1 MNQEAN
7 IAKRENAGAV
17 ATTMFE
23 ADANAGSQNISQEDL
38 ALPFL
43 KVLGQLSPEINTR
56 DAKYIK
62 GTQPGM
68 ILNTVTGEYYDGEK
82 GIQVLPVFYKRQY
95 IEWQD
100 RGESMGAPVAIH
112 EVNSDLLS
120 KVTRDKSN
128 KDRLPN
134 GNYLENTASH
144 FVVLLGKTPTTALIS
159 MKATQLKVSRKW
171 NSIMMGI
178 KMQGKNG
185 LFTPPTYSHIYKLK
199 TVQMSNDKGT
209 WFGWDV
215 SKVGPIEDKSVYA
228 IAKNFAERVSKA
240 KFKLNMVLKNLKRTF
255 HINLIL
261 LRENGCNERRRSESG
276 SAF

>member
-7 IAKRENAGAV
+7 IAKRENAGALS
-17 ATTMFE
+17 TNLFE
-23 ADANAGSQNISQEDL
+23 ADANAGSQNIAQEDL

-56 DAKYIK
+56 DSKYIK

-134 GNYLENTASH
+134 GNYLENRASH

-185 LFTPPTYSHIYKLK
+185 LFTPPTYSHVYKLK

-215 SKVGPIEDKSVYA
+215 SKVGPIEDKSVYG
-228 IAKNFAERVSKA
+228 IAKNFAERVSKGEIKA
-240 KFKLNMVLKNLKRTF
+240 KHGTEEPKTDVPY
-255 HINLIL
+255 
-261 LRENGCNERRRSESG
+261 
-276 SAF
+276 

>member
-7 IAKRENAGAV
+7 IAKRENAGALS
-17 ATTMFE
+17 TNLFE

-215 SKVGPIEDKSVYA
+215 SKVGPIEDKSVYG
-228 IAKNFAERVSKA
+228 IAKNFAERVSKGEIKA
-240 KFKLNMVLKNLKRTF
+240 KHGT
-255 HINLIL
+255 
-261 LRENGCNERRRSESG
+261 EESKTDVPY
-276 SAF
+276 